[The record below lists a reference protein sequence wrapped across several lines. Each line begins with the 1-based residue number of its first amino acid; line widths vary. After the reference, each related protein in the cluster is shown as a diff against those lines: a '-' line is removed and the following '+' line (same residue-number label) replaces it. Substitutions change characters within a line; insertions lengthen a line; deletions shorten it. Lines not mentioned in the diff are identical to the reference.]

1 MKNPRYS
8 KKQLIEVVLANIPKQ
23 LNYTLND
30 KLSIDDL
37 YVKWFATGRQDG
49 FRLTEQ
55 GDEAFRLAEIEYY
68 EYPIKSMFKEYY
80 LFLLELHKKIKC
92 PYYLGTEKIK
102 SSAGLK
108 LTNNPYV
115 RLYDSEIAMM
125 ISLYGSLE
133 DYLQSIRSK

>member
-30 KLSIDDL
+30 RLTIDDL

-68 EYPIKSMFKEYY
+68 EYPISYLAANYY
-80 LFLLELHKKIKC
+80 GFLLELHKKIKC
-92 PYYLGTEKIK
+92 PYYIWAEKIK
-102 SSAGLK
+102 SQNSSNK
-108 LTNNPYV
+108 PSI

-125 ISLYGSLE
+125 ISLYGSLQE
-133 DYLQSIRSK
+133 YLESIRSK